1 MHTNSSGLLRALGVA
16 LVAAALAACAGAP
29 TKESTGELI
38 DDTVI
43 TTKVKSKLVGDKEV
57 SALDVQV
64 ETFKGTVQLSGF
76 VGSER
81 ERERAAELARSVDGV
96 KEVRND
102 LQLKR
107 GG

>member
-1 MHTNSSGLLRALGVA
+1 MHTNSSGLLRALSVA

>member
-1 MHTNSSGLLRALGVA
+1 MQTTSRLLRALGVA
-16 LVAAALAACAGAP
+16 LVASALAACAGSP
-29 TKESTGELI
+29 TKKSTGELI
-38 DDTVI
+38 DDTAI
-43 TTKVKSKLVGDKEV
+43 TTKVKSRLIGDKDV

-96 KEVRND
+96 KEVKND
-102 LQLKR
+102 LRLKR

>member
-1 MHTNSSGLLRALGVA
+1 MHTTSRLLRALGVA
-16 LVAAALAACAGAP
+16 LVASALAACAGSP

-57 SALDVQV
+57 SALEVQV

-76 VGSER
+76 VGSDR
-81 ERERAAELARSVDGV
+81 ERQRAAELARSVDGV
-96 KEVRND
+96 TEVRND

>member
-1 MHTNSSGLLRALGVA
+1 LHTLGVA
-16 LVAAALAACAGAP
+16 VLAVALAACAGSP
-29 TKESTGELI
+29 TKESTGEII
-38 DDTVI
+38 DDTVL
-43 TTKVKSKLVGDKEV
+43 TTKVKSKLIGDKEV

-81 ERERAAELARSVDGV
+81 ERQRAAELARSVDGV

>member
-1 MHTNSSGLLRALGVA
+1 MHTTPRLLRALGVA
-16 LVAAALAACAGAP
+16 LVAAALAACAGSP
-29 TKESTGELI
+29 TKESTGELF

-43 TTKVKSKLVGDKEV
+43 TTKVKSKLIGDKEV

-76 VGSER
+76 VGTDR
-81 ERERAAELARSVDGV
+81 ERQRAAELARAVDGV

>member
-1 MHTNSSGLLRALGVA
+1 
-16 LVAAALAACAGAP
+16 
-29 TKESTGELI
+29 
-38 DDTVI
+38 
-43 TTKVKSKLVGDKEV
+43 
-57 SALDVQV
+57 VQV

-81 ERERAAELARSVDGV
+81 ERQRAAELARSVEGV

>member
-1 MHTNSSGLLRALGVA
+1 MHTTSRLLRALGVA
-16 LVAAALAACAGAP
+16 LVASALAACAGSP
-29 TKESTGELI
+29 TTKSTGELI

-57 SALDVQV
+57 SALEVQV

-76 VGSER
+76 VGSDR
-81 ERERAAELARSVDGV
+81 ERQRAAELARSVDGV

>member
-1 MHTNSSGLLRALGVA
+1 MQTTSRLLRALGVA
-16 LVAAALAACAGAP
+16 LVASALAACAGSP
-29 TKESTGELI
+29 TTKSTGELI

-57 SALDVQV
+57 SALEVQV

-76 VGSER
+76 VGSDR
-81 ERERAAELARSVDGV
+81 ERQRAAELARSVDGV

>member
-1 MHTNSSGLLRALGVA
+1 MQTTSRLLHALGVA
-16 LVAAALAACAGAP
+16 LVASALAACAGSP

-38 DDTVI
+38 DDTAV
-43 TTKVKSKLVGDKEV
+43 TTKVKSRLIGDKDV
-57 SALDVQV
+57 SALDVRV

-76 VGSER
+76 VGSEQ

-96 KEVRND
+96 KEVKND
-102 LQLKR
+102 LRLKR

>member
-1 MHTNSSGLLRALGVA
+1 MQTTSRLLRALGVA
-16 LVAAALAACAGAP
+16 LVASALAACAGSP
-29 TKESTGELI
+29 TTKSTGELI
-38 DDTVI
+38 DDTAI
-43 TTKVKSKLVGDKEV
+43 TTKVKSRLIGDKDV

-96 KEVRND
+96 KEVKND
-102 LQLKR
+102 LRLKR